1 MAETSEPMDRETDTR
16 KRWGSFLSRAVSTL
30 GDVREAVVRTS
41 QIGKIKIDTAFLLR
55 ERERLLKDLG
65 ELVFQMV
72 EEGRLSLGEEHAP
85 LLQAL
90 RDHQARIDEQDEELA
105 AVEAEAEAAVA
116 ARQAAEA
123 AAREA
128 ARAEEARAEASAGAA
143 PAEPAPGATASTEAT
158 SGTAPTQP
166 APHEAASPA
175 ATEPERAGADAG
187 GTKEADVEPGREA
200 DPTDPAEG
208 TVEKSD
214 DDAK

>member
-1 MAETSEPMDRETDTR
+1 MVEKTEPMDRETDTR
-16 KRWGSFLSRAVSTL
+16 KRWGSFLSRAVTTL

-90 RDHQARIDEQDEELA
+90 RDTQARIDVQDEELA

-123 AAREA
+123 AAR
-128 ARAEEARAEASAGAA
+128 AEEARAAAHAEAA
-143 PAEPAPGATASTEAT
+143 PTGPAPAASTEAA

-166 APHEAASPA
+166 APDEAASHT
-175 ATEPERAGADAG
+175 ATEAERAGADGG
-187 GTKEADVEPGREA
+187 GTKEGDVEPRGDA
-200 DPTDPAEG
+200 VPTGPAEG
-208 TVEKSD
+208 TVGKSD
-214 DDAK
+214 GDAK